1 MIREKNREGSSVFIY
16 LHPRE
21 IDIHQPRL
29 ELGLMDGYF
38 HYQGVAGCEEK
49 LSTLLGEFH
58 PTLMRMDAYAKIV
71 AADEISV

>member
-1 MIREKNREGSSVFIY
+1 IY

-29 ELGLMDGYF
+29 KLGLMDGYF

-49 LSTLLGEFH
+49 LTSFLEEFSSSF
-58 PTLMRMDAYAKIV
+58 MRMDTYAKRV
-71 AADEISV
+71 AAGERLV